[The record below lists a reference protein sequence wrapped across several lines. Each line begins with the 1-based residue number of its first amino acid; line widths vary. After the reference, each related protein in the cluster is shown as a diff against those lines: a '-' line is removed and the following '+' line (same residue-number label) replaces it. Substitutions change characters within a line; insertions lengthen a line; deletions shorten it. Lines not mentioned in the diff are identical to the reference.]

1 MAGINV
7 NVSVDELKRF
17 ADYISN
23 FAKYIDSDCQELRA
37 AVNALAST
45 MDEDSIAAISSTVNA
60 ITKIVTEQEPEL
72 NNLQGKVINYAEFV
86 ARLKAAANGG

>member
-23 FAKYIDSDCQELRA
+23 FSKYIDSDCQELQA

-45 MDEDSIAAISSTVNA
+45 MDEDSIAATSSTVKA
-60 ITKIVTEQEPEL
+60 ITKIVVEQEPAL
-72 NNLQGKVINYAEFV
+72 NNLQGKVMNYAEFV

>member
-7 NVSVDELKRF
+7 HVSVDELKRF

-23 FAKYIDSDCQELRA
+23 FSKYIDSDCQELRT
-37 AVNALAST
+37 AVNILAST
-45 MDEDSIAAISSTVNA
+45 MDEESIAAISSTVNA
-60 ITKIVTEQEPEL
+60 ITKIITEQEPAL
-72 NNLQGKVINYAEFV
+72 NNLQSKVMNYAEFV

>member
-23 FAKYIDSDCQELRA
+23 FSKYVDSDCQELKA
-37 AVNALAST
+37 AVNILAST
-45 MDEDSIAAISSTVNA
+45 MDEDSIATIISTVNA
-60 ITKIVTEQEPEL
+60 ITKIITEQEPAL
-72 NNLQGKVINYAEFV
+72 NNLQSKVTNYAEFV
-86 ARLKAAANGG
+86 ARLKAAANSN